1 MLRLMELGGCIQTL
15 IDGMIWL
22 LPVFILLPYPY
33 PLTFLILGE
42 SMSVMQEGS
51 SIDVKNCY
59 MLVTTLNAEADG
71 VQRVHSNLN

>member
-1 MLRLMELGGCIQTL
+1 
-15 IDGMIWL
+15 MIWL
-22 LPVFILLPYPY
+22 LPVFILLPY

-42 SMSVMQEGS
+42 SMSVIQEGS

-59 MLVTTLNAEADG
+59 MLLTTLNAEADG